1 MLGETDLSSSLRRGL
16 THAFHARGFNEHS
29 RRVHKP
35 QPLNLDSEALNK
47 PEARYWFRDCSH
59 LLEGSDTGNLGEV
72 QRPRI
77 RFFGCLV
84 ESAVPYFLTS
94 FEFSPS
100 VLVMVHR
107 VRFCTLCSLCNLL
120 VVVFFF
126 FYVVVLVLVAVDIFD
141 VRRLPPFLLHGGV
154 EDWVL
159 VLVAPVVVAAIV
171 SAIVVISADRQ
182 CVVVLCISLVF
193 LILHFYCLTE

>member
-84 ESAVPYFLTS
+84 ESAVPYFLLNS

-107 VRFCTLCSLCNLL
+107 FRFRTLCSVCNLL
-120 VVVFFF
+120 VVVFF
-126 FYVVVLVLVAVDIFD
+126 LCCGSGSGGGRH
-141 VRRLPPFLLHGGV
+141 RRRSSI
-154 EDWVL
+154 
-159 VLVAPVVVAAIV
+159 AAV
-171 SAIVVISADRQ
+171 SASWGGGGLGAGAGGTGGSGSDSQ
-182 CVVVLCISLVF
+182 CYRRHQCGSSMCGGFVHLFSVPDPSLLLF
-193 LILHFYCLTE
+193 D